1 MRENNFRQEEKRRY
15 RERRKV
21 NKTVRLKRVVNQN
34 GKNSTKEIASKERQ
48 GETKGQ
54 KYVWS
59 FDRNFNFIDLL
70 FSADG

>member
-21 NKTVRLKRVVNQN
+21 NKTVRLKRVVDQN
-34 GKNSTKEIASKERQ
+34 SKNSTKEIGSKERQ

-59 FDRNFNFIDLL
+59 FDRNFNFTDLL

>member
-1 MRENNFRQEEKRRY
+1 
-15 RERRKV
+15 
-21 NKTVRLKRVVNQN
+21 VRLKRVVDQN
-34 GKNSTKEIASKERQ
+34 SKNSTKEIGSKERQ

-59 FDRNFNFIDLL
+59 FDRNFNFTDLL